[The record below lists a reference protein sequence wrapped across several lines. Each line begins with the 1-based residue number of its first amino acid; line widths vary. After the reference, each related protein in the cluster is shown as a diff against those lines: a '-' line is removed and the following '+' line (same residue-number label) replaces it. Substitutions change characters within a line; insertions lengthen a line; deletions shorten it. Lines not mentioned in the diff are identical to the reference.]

1 MESDDDSGTL
11 GSLNKYLRMIKGRDS
26 PHSAVD
32 DGTSPQSRT
41 STNLSSASK
50 PTSTKDCQLPTRSH
64 RSSISSTVSSTI
76 TDLSDGRPGLRGRNS
91 AIASSSS
98 FSSSTSLESNRTT
111 SLTERQR
118 DPLLREFPKP
128 PEQVDI
134 EEMLTRPPGK
144 WSLGHY
150 FNKSRHAAKETTLKP
165 TVEDRKGEL
174 EEAKKQLIAARN
186 EIRHLGTR
194 RP

>member
-1 MESDDDSGTL
+1 MDSDDDSRTL
-11 GSLNKYLRMIKGRDS
+11 GSLNKYLGMIKGRDS

-32 DGTSPQSRT
+32 DGTSAHPRT
-41 STNLSSASK
+41 STTLSSATK
-50 PTSTKDCQLPTRSH
+50 PISPKDGQLPTRSH

-76 TDLSDGRPGLRGRNS
+76 TDLSDGRSGLRGRNS
-91 AIASSSS
+91 AIASSS
-98 FSSSTSLESNRTT
+98 FSSSTSLESNRTA
-111 SLTERQR
+111 SLSERQR

-165 TVEDRKGEL
+165 TLEDRKGEL

-186 EIRHLGTR
+186 EIRQLGTK

>member
-26 PHSAVD
+26 PHSAIN
-32 DGTSPQSRT
+32 DGTSPHPRT
-41 STNLSSASK
+41 PTTLSSASK
-50 PTSTKDCQLPTRSH
+50 PTSTKDGQLPTRSH

-91 AIASSSS
+91 AIASSS
-98 FSSSTSLESNRTT
+98 FSSSTSLDSNRTT

-150 FNKSRHAAKETTLKP
+150 FNKSRHAAKETMLKP
-165 TVEDRKGEL
+165 TLEDRKGEL

-186 EIRHLGTR
+186 EIRQLGTR

>member
-1 MESDDDSGTL
+1 MESDDDYRTL
-11 GSLNKYLRMIKGRDS
+11 GSFNKYLKIIKGRDN

-32 DGTSPQSRT
+32 DRTSPHPCAPT
-41 STNLSSASK
+41 TLSSASK
-50 PTSTKDCQLPTRSH
+50 PTSTKDSQMSTRSH

-76 TDLSDGRPGLRGRNS
+76 TDLSDGRPGLRDRNS
-91 AIASSSS
+91 AIASSS

-111 SLTERQR
+111 SLAELQR

-128 PEQVDI
+128 PDQVDI

-165 TVEDRKGEL
+165 TLEDRKGEL

-186 EIRHLGTR
+186 EIRQLGTR